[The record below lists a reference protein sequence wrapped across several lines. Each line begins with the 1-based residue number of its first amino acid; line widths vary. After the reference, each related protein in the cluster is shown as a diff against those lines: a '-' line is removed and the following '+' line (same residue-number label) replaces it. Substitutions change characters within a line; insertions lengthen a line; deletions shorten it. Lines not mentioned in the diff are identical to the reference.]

1 MRNAFRAL
9 EAVEIDE
16 GITAEDHQDFV
27 DAEKMVGKAISAI
40 DQAVRWSPDQER
52 RRKGGVQGGLRPP
65 RAPPPTAAAAAD
77 PRQPR
82 ARKPRHRGPSPP
94 GPPPTMQ

>member
-65 RAPPPTAAAAAD
+65 GKR
-77 PRQPR
+77 PR
-82 ARKPRHRGPSPP
+82 ARTSIPQTPQPP
-94 GPPPTMQ
+94 AQRR